1 MNIIASNDFF
11 EISTMDEIAILDIKE
26 KVFEL
31 ITDLTLSA
39 KLFEFISSLDHNP
52 NIKALIFFNSPE
64 SLNDEKYDEF
74 IQHIIVKEKTG
85 NDSDRPCFTER
96 NTRFREINTLN
107 KLIRTIASLQKL
119 VISGI
124 QCTVVTPFVGASM
137 VADFRYASDE
147 AVLSMVHNKYHLHP
161 SGGLP
166 FFLSSFLHH
175 SKALEIQMADR
186 IDAHTAM
193 ELGLFT
199 KLLPHENFREHLLAE
214 VRKFTRLSYCT
225 IRDTKRL
232 TNFNRQNLNQY
243 FEFEASL
250 LNL

>member
-11 EISTMDEIAILDIKE
+11 EISTEDEIAILDIKE
-26 KVFEL
+26 KVFDL
-31 ITDLTLSA
+31 IINIDLSSQ
-39 KLFEFISSLDHNP
+39 LFEFIASLEN
-52 NIKALIFFNSPE
+52 NQQIKALIFFNSPE
-64 SLNDEKYDEF
+64 SLSDEKYDEF
-74 IQHIIVKEKTG
+74 IHRILDKSEKNNG
-85 NDSDRPCFTER
+85 DSRPCFTER

-124 QCTVVTPFVGASM
+124 QGTVVTPFIGASM
-137 VADFRYASDE
+137 VADFRYASDQ
-147 AVLSMVHNKYHLHP
+147 AVLSMVHNRYHLHP

-175 SKALEIQMADR
+175 SKALEIQMTDR

-193 ELGLFT
+193 DLGLFT
-199 KLLPHENFREHLLAE
+199 KLLPHDNFREHLLEE
-214 VRKFTRLSYCT
+214 VSKFTRLSYCT

-232 TNFNRQNLNQY
+232 TNFNRQNLSKY
-243 FEFEASL
+243 FEFEATL